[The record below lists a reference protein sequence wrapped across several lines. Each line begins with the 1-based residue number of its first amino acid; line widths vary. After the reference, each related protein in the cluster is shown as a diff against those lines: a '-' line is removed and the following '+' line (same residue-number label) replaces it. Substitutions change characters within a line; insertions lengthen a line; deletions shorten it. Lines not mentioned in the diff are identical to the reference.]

1 MTYTMHQLVKF
12 ISAIGRLGE
21 SSTDPSNRA
30 RGQRASEAE
39 GGATGS
45 RTRTV
50 RRIES
55 MWEGTN
61 TTSREEDQK
70 EEVLSVFREL
80 ARESRSQGEVCEY
93 VPWQP
98 LW

>member
-1 MTYTMHQLVKF
+1 V
-12 ISAIGRLGE
+12 RE
-21 SSTDPSNRA
+21 
-30 RGQRASEAE
+30 
-39 GGATGS
+39 TGDGITGT

-50 RRIES
+50 RWIES
-55 MWEGTN
+55 LWEGTN
-61 TTSREEDQK
+61 TTAREEDQK

-80 ARESRSQGEVCEY
+80 VRESRQEGEIREY

>member
-1 MTYTMHQLVKF
+1 MIYTMHQLVEVV
-12 ISAIGRLGE
+12 SVMGRLGE
-21 SSTDPSNRA
+21 SSTDPSNRV
-30 RGQRASEAE
+30 RGQRVSEAE

-50 RRIES
+50 RWIES
-55 MWEGTN
+55 LWEGTN

>member
-1 MTYTMHQLVKF
+1 MRET
-12 ISAIGRLGE
+12 
-21 SSTDPSNRA
+21 
-30 RGQRASEAE
+30 E

-50 RRIES
+50 RWIES
-55 MWEGTN
+55 LWEGTS
-61 TTSREEDQK
+61 TTAREEDQK
-70 EEVLSVFREL
+70 EEVLVVFREL
-80 ARESRSQGEVCEY
+80 VEETRSKGEVREY